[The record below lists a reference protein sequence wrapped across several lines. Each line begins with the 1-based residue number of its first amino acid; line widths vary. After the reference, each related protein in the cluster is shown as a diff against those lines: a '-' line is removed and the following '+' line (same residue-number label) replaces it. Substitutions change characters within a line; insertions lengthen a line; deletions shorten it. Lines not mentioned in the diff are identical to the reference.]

1 MQLQLEIIR
10 VAGFW
15 SHIFFV
21 SGYHELCC
29 PGDLRK
35 GDIYTH
41 TFHGYQSTIVDEK
54 SRRIH
59 DDVISAK
66 KRGVL
71 FDVGHGHGSFSWPVT
86 EIAAKAGF
94 WPDVISTDMH
104 SENMEGPVYDLPCVM
119 TKFLHLGMPLYDV
132 IRATTEIPARAINKL
147 KEFGSLTVGDTAD
160 ITVLRL
166 EEFPHDLEDSGGQV
180 RRILRHLT
188 PVYVWRAGQQY
199 PVLPRHEPY
208 PNSRK
213 RKELTEHWEHLVI
226 RDQNKPNCCWNC
238 QLQVLLF

>member
-1 MQLQLEIIR
+1 
-10 VAGFW
+10 
-15 SHIFFV
+15 
-21 SGYHELCC
+21 
-29 PGDLRK
+29 
-35 GDIYTH
+35 
-41 TFHGYQSTIVDEK
+41 
-54 SRRIH
+54 
-59 DDVISAK
+59 
-66 KRGVL
+66 
-71 FDVGHGHGSFSWPVT
+71 
-86 EIAAKAGF
+86 
-94 WPDVISTDMH
+94 
-104 SENMEGPVYDLPCVM
+104 MEGPVYDLPCVM

-238 QLQVLLF
+238 QLQVNSSLPWIKWRPFSQTIFSDAFSRMNIFVFWLRFHLSLLLRVQLTIIQLIMPVVWFQVFIIILRWCDN